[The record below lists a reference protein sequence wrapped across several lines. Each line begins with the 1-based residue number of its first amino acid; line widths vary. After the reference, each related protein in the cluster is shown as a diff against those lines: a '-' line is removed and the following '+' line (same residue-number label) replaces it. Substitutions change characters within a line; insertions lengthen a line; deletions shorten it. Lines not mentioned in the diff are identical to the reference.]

1 MAGVDENAEA
11 SVIKEDEKDDD
22 EVSEAGSEDLEAESS
37 GEEDE
42 DDLDEEEVEGEGEG
56 EVEGEE
62 MDLEKP
68 ASEAPTGPVL
78 PAEPTPERQQHQA
91 QDVMVH

>member
-1 MAGVDENAEA
+1 MAGVDQNAEA
-11 SVIKEDEKDDD
+11 SVVKEDDVEDD
-22 EVSEAGSEDLEAESS
+22 EVSEVGSEDLEAESS

-42 DDLDEEEVEGEGEG
+42 EELEEEEGEG
-56 EVEGEE
+56 EVEGDE
-62 MDLEKP
+62 MEVEKP

-78 PAEPTPERQQHQA
+78 PAEPTPQHQQ